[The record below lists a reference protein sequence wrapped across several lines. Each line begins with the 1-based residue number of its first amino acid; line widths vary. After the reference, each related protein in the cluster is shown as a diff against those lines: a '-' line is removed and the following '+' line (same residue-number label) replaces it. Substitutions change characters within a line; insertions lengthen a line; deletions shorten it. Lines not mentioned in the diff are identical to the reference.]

1 MASIIERAKAQRKII
16 EQAAQSL
23 DNKIAVTCAELFPTF
38 EKLVSE
44 QYVADKAGFRFSY
57 NGKLYETVQSITAF
71 VAHYKPGEGTESMF
85 ALVDVEHSG
94 TQADPI
100 PYSGNMALV
109 AGKYYIENSV
119 IYYCNRDTV
128 NPVYNSLADLV
139 GLYVEIVE

>member
-85 ALVDVEHSG
+85 ALIDVEHSG
-94 TQADPI
+94 TLEDPI
-100 PYSGNMALV
+100 PYDGNMALV
-109 AGKYYIENSV
+109 SGKYYSQDDV
-119 IYYCNRDTV
+119 IYLCNRDTGI
-128 NPVYNSLADLV
+128 PVYNALADLV
-139 GLYVEIVE
+139 GLYVEVV